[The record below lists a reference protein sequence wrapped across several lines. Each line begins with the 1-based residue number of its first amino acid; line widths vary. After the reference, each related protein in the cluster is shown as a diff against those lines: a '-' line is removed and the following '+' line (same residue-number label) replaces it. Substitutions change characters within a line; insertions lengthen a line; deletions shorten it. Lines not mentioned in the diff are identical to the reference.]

1 MLEDLSVKKR
11 PSGQPRKRVAKSRAG
26 KGERR
31 AGGERARSPKA
42 AEKLPVRL
50 PSRCQVMAV
59 DTWGQL
65 LTLVQFSLLAIRS
78 PIAVPRPM
86 QTSANCYSY
95 GFFFFQLSL
104 FSLKPVNATKPRLLA
119 TTESNFS
126 PWNKNLLSGPSTSSP
141 ASHLITAWRIPP
153 DRGAHKKFLP
163 LLRGW
168 GAQGGC
174 LS

>member
-95 GFFFFQLSL
+95 GFFFSSCPCSL
-104 FSLKPVNATKPRLLA
+104 
-119 TTESNFS
+119 
-126 PWNKNLLSGPSTSSP
+126 SSP
-141 ASHLITAWRIPP
+141 SMQQSQDSWQLRNPILAPGTRISYP
-153 DRGAHKKFLP
+153 AHQPHHQLLTSAQPGGFLLTEGRIRNSCP
-163 LLRGW
+163 CS
-168 GAQGGC
+168 GGGGPKVVV
-174 LS
+174 